1 MLCNFHSTSVL
12 TYFPSSPTK
21 TAAQFVCFLSA
32 LMLVLSCLL
41 ICFNPRDE
49 IEVELLKT
57 GVMTDDDVEAIRRLK
72 ESRSVTEKRG
82 IRISFESLNTLKKE
96 QRSKDKMFGLTR
108 KRMNRVSPTSEG

>member
-1 MLCNFHSTSVL
+1 
-12 TYFPSSPTK
+12 
-21 TAAQFVCFLSA
+21 
-32 LMLVLSCLL
+32 MLVLSCLL

-57 GVMTDDDVEAIRRLK
+57 GVMTEDDVEAIRRLK

-82 IRISFESLNTLKKE
+82 SRISFESLNTLKKE